1 MEANES
7 TTAQRY
13 RSGRRPSHHR
23 KKFKQ
28 LKQGFS
34 SLPYRADRLDAD
46 GGLAVW
52 WLATGAAQPSDMQR
66 WLRVLDPGE
75 RERASRFWIEAD
87 RREFAAAHA
96 LLRAMLTYYF
106 DVPAL
111 AWRFLVDANGKP
123 WVDPNVGPHEI
134 QFNLSH
140 TRGLVAVALASRGA
154 IGVDVEEIDEAKA
167 DLAIAEAY
175 FAPSEVELLRQAP
188 PSERTRCFFRLWTL
202 KEAYIKAIGEGLSAP
217 LNSFAFT
224 FEPIRVAFLHGAR
237 KGPANWR
244 FAILPASDR
253 HVLSI
258 AADWLD
264 CEAMGPATR
273 ALAPQDL

>member
-1 MEANES
+1 V
-7 TTAQRY
+7 
-13 RSGRRPSHHR
+13 PH
-23 KKFKQ
+23 
-28 LKQGFS
+28 
-34 SLPYRADRLDAD
+34 SLQSLSFPYRADRLNAE

-52 WLATGAAQPSDMQR
+52 WLATDAAQPWDMQR
-66 WLRVLDPGE
+66 WLRMLDCAE

-87 RREFAAAHA
+87 RREFVAAHA

-106 DVPAL
+106 DVPAP
-111 AWRFLVDANGKP
+111 AWRFLVDADGKP

-154 IGVDVEEIDEAKA
+154 IGIDVEEIDEAKA

-175 FAPSEVELLRQAP
+175 FAPSEVELLQQAP
-188 PSERTRCFFRLWTL
+188 PSERARCFFRLWTL
-202 KEAYIKAIGEGLSAP
+202 KEAYIKAIGKGLSAP
-217 LNSFAFT
+217 LSSFAFT
-224 FEPIRVAFLHGAR
+224 FEPIRVAFLHGPQN
-237 KGPANWR
+237 GVANWR
-244 FAILPASDR
+244 FAILPASYR

-258 AADWLD
+258 AADRLD